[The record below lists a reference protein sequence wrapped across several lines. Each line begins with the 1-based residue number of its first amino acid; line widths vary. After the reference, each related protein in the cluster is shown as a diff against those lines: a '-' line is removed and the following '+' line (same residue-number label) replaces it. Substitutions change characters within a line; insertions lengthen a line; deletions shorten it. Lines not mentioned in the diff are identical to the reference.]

1 MLAIKKAR
9 KLIEAN
15 PGSDASKALAALVV
29 ALETESAFN
38 LGTLYALGDKPFQLA
53 LEILAEWRLDRHYAK
68 KARLLDASTYVQQ
81 LNTPAAAP
89 AAAPVEAAPA
99 DTGPAAPA
107 SAEVPASPTSD
118 KA

>member
-15 PGSDASKALAALVV
+15 PGSDTGKTLAALVV
-29 ALETESAFN
+29 ALETEGSFN
-38 LGTLYALGDKPFQLA
+38 LPNLYALNDKPFQLA

-68 KARLLDASTYVQQ
+68 KARLLDASTYAQQ
-81 LNTPAAAP
+81 LNAKKDAASTAQAEAPETPAADTP
-89 AAAPVEAAPA
+89 DAAPA
-99 DTGPAAPA
+99 PDQ
-107 SAEVPASPTSD
+107 SAD